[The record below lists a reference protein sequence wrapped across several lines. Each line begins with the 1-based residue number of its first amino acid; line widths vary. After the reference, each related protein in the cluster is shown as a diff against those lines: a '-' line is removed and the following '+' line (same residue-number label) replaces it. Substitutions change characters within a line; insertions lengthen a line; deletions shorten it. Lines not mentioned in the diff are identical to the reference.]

1 MNALH
6 GLRHP
11 HAIMHVDLFQARG
24 HPCATFTVAQ
34 QTLESRFPV
43 LVRLVAALELAHAAV
58 PEKRR
63 EKRREKGREKGEE
76 KKRERRRAK
85 REEEFKSS

>member
-1 MNALH
+1 
-6 GLRHP
+6 
-11 HAIMHVDLFQARG
+11 MHVDLRQARG
-24 HPCATFTVAQ
+24 HFCATRTVAQ

-63 EKRREKGREKGEE
+63 EKGREKGREKRDEE
-76 KKRERRRAK
+76 KKRRREREKKSEERRRM
-85 REEEFKSS
+85 